1 VAINMD
7 PDVLLVDEILAVGD
21 ASFQEKC
28 FQRVH
33 QFRNSGRSLLCVS
46 HAAGMVQQLCDKA
59 IWLDHG
65 EMVMGGNI
73 AEVLEAYNGHGA
85 LAV

>member
-1 VAINMD
+1 MSCWWTRFWRWAI
-7 PDVLLVDEILAVGD
+7 A
-21 ASFQEKC
+21 FQEKC
-28 FQRVH
+28 FRGCIE
-33 QFRNSGRSLLCVS
+33 FRNSGRSLLCVS

-65 EMVMGGNI
+65 EMVMSGEI
-73 AEVLEAYNGHGA
+73 AEVLEAYNGRGA